1 MDESLIVANRF
12 RIEERIGQGGMG
24 EVFRGIDTHTED
36 VVAIKKLRSALIT
49 DEPDLVLRF
58 EREGETL
65 RQLNHPNIVKMLAMI
80 EEDKHHYLVMEYV
93 AGGSL
98 EELLRQNRQLPVE
111 QVLQIGI
118 DLTDALARAHRLNI
132 IHRDIK
138 PANVLLAEDGTPRLT
153 DFGVAYVGDRTRLTS
168 GGSMIGTYAYLSPEA
183 CHGETPDARTDIWSL
198 GVVFYEM
205 LAGRR
210 PFEALLPGALL
221 TSILNRSVPPITD
234 FRYDLPPALTDLI
247 MQMLE
252 KDRERRIASARMV
265 GAELEAIMQ
274 QGVAVRQVAVS
285 GTGKTIV
292 LPETRPLQ
300 FLMPAADDDEQAQE
314 TSSAAATP
322 AHATIVEQPVG
333 SKGKRRRLIWL
344 LALALAMVAAAVA
357 LFMFDVPDLVRQEL
371 AGTDAEGAALAAE
384 ETLVTAPVC
393 LDDAL
398 RGGFGKLH
406 QENVSV
412 RVGLGCPLE
421 SMREGYAVEQFYERG
436 SMYWWSQNDTIYT
449 FLGEQ
454 VGEYRVYSAE
464 ATAAL
469 PAPAP
474 TESPLTPVRGF
485 GKVYFGEPVVRQ
497 FLGESQSIEHQWN
510 TGRFQQFKD
519 GMMLGSPAHRDLGQT
534 IFVLYDDG
542 TFERYQDS
550 DTQ

>member
-1 MDESLIVANRF
+1 
-12 RIEERIGQGGMG
+12 
-24 EVFRGIDTHTED
+24 
-36 VVAIKKLRSALIT
+36 
-49 DEPDLVLRF
+49 
-58 EREGETL
+58 
-65 RQLNHPNIVKMLAMI
+65 
-80 EEDKHHYLVMEYV
+80 
-93 AGGSL
+93 
-98 EELLRQNRQLPVE
+98 
-111 QVLQIGI
+111 
-118 DLTDALARAHRLNI
+118 
-132 IHRDIK
+132 
-138 PANVLLAEDGTPRLT
+138 
-153 DFGVAYVGDRTRLTS
+153 
-168 GGSMIGTYAYLSPEA
+168 
-183 CHGETPDARTDIWSL
+183 
-198 GVVFYEM
+198 M

-247 MQMLE
+247 MRMLE
-252 KDRERRIASARMV
+252 KDQEQRIASARMV

-274 QGVAVRQVAVS
+274 QGVAVREVPVS

-300 FLMPAADDDEQAQE
+300 FLMPADDEQTPEAEGRTVVAPPLPSPESGVPAQAQD
-314 TSSAAATP
+314 TSSAAVTP
-322 AHATIVEQPVG
+322 ARPTIVEKPARG
-333 SKGKRRRLIWL
+333 KGKRRRLVWL
-344 LALALAMVAAAVA
+344 LAFVLVLVVAVVA
-357 LFMFDVPDLVRQEL
+357 LFLLDVPDLARQEL

-384 ETLVTAPVC
+384 ETLVNAPVC

-421 SMREGYAVEQFYERG
+421 PMREGYAVEQFYERG
-436 SMYWWSQNDTIYT
+436 SMYWWSQNDMIYT

-454 VGEYRVYSAE
+454 VGEYRMYSAE

-510 TGRFQQFKD
+510 TDRFQQFKY

-542 TFERYQDS
+542 TFERYQDPA
-550 DTQ
+550 TH